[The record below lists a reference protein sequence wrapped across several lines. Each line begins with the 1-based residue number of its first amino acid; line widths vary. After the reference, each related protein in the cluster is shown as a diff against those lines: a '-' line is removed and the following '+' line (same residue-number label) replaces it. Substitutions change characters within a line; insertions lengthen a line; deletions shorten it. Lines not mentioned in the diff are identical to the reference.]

1 MRRFILSSLVLTLTA
16 FGCDDGGSG
25 NNGGG
30 GGDGP
35 PPDGGPI
42 EVSLALQVDP
52 AARACEVMLTG
63 PVSVQ
68 YGDAVEGRHLRRG
81 DRLALA
87 FAARADAA
95 LANNAVALASTDPDR
110 LAIESGAC
118 FDLDGRPLA
127 AANLALIGR

>member
-1 MRRFILSSLVLTLTA
+1 MRRFILSTLMLTLTA

-25 NNGGG
+25 NGGG
-30 GGDGP
+30 GGDGGP
-35 PPDGGPI
+35 PPDGGPV

-63 PVSVQ
+63 SVSVQ
-68 YGDAVEGRHLRRG
+68 YGPAVEGRDLRRG

-95 LANNAVALASTDPDR
+95 LDASAVALASTDPDR

-127 AANLALIGR
+127 DANLALVGR